1 MLDFLQ
7 GKDQGTL
14 EPWPAFAD
22 ADYAIVL
29 EGDPKQACRLDFGTL
44 DSQLMSGVWECTPG
58 KMEFVYPFSELCTL
72 LEGKVTVTD
81 SDGRAV
87 TYGPGDSFYIAQG
100 EKVLW
105 EVHERVRKCF
115 FLHINK
121 S

>member
-22 ADYAIVL
+22 ADYANVL
-29 EGDPKQACRLDFGTL
+29 EGDPKQACRLDFGNL
-44 DSQLMSGVWECTPG
+44 DGQLMSGVWECTPG

-115 FLHINK
+115 FLHVDK

>member
-7 GKDQGTL
+7 GKEQGTL
-14 EPWPAFAD
+14 EQWPPFAE
-22 ADYAIVL
+22 AAYANVID
-29 EGDPKQACRLDFGTL
+29 GDPKQSARLDSGTL
-44 DSQLMSGVWECTPG
+44 DDQLMSGIWECTPG
-58 KMEFVYPFSELCTL
+58 KIEFVYPFSELCTL

-81 SDGRAV
+81 SDGRSV

-115 FLHINK
+115 FLHIEK
-121 S
+121 P